1 MSDCLLALCT
11 CPDEASAARVAR
23 ALVEER
29 LAACVSRVPG
39 LTSTY
44 RWEGRVEE
52 DAEHLLVIKTTT
64 ARLPALRER
73 IVALHPYDVPEL
85 IALPFADGLPAYL
98 AWLRDSVA

>member
-1 MSDCLLALCT
+1 MSDYLLALCT
-11 CPDEASAARVAR
+11 CPDEASAAHVAR
-23 ALVEER
+23 ALVDER

-44 RWEGRVEE
+44 RWEGKVEE
-52 DAEHLLVIKTTT
+52 QAEHLLIIKTTT

-73 IVALHPYDVPEL
+73 VVALHPYDVPEL

-98 AWLRDSVA
+98 GWLRESVA